1 MEISYWIFVFSIL
14 LVFWVSGSSSIDNFH
29 QPFPIVEP
37 DPGHTKLRLSRE
49 GLEAISRITTP
60 ISAVAVIGPYRSGKS
75 FLLNQ
80 LLSLSCDEGFGVGHM
95 RDTKTKGIWV
105 WGTPLEVDIDGVR
118 TSVFYLDTEGFE
130 SVGKSN
136 VYDDRIF
143 ALATVMS
150 SVLIY
155 NLPET
160 HLKSS
165 YRIAVYA
172 LGCGLEIREADI
184 SRLSFAVEL
193 AEEFYGRVKGQDI
206 AFEPAKLLWLIQ
218 RDFLQG
224 KSVKEM
230 VDEALRHV
238 PNSDGDKNIDQ
249 VNQIRDSLAVMGDNS
264 TAFSLPQPHLMRTK
278 LCDLKDDDL
287 DPMYVKKR
295 GQLKELVASII
306 RPKIVQGKYLNGKE
320 FVSFLE
326 QILDALNKGEI
337 PSTGSLVEVF
347 NKGILERCLK
357 LYSERMGKLR
367 LPMPEQ
373 SLQDAH
379 ERSREEAMKAFEEQH
394 FGRHHAKKSADQLDE
409 EMKEVLTTLR
419 GHSPFLFI
427 FINDNLSIHTF
438 TFFLTWDKNID
449 QVNQIRD
456 SLAVM
461 GDNSTAFSLPQVFK
475 NVIMTN
481 EYQSTRLCEALY
493 TQCEDRMDQLQ
504 VLRLPTMAKFDAG
517 LQQCNQSFE
526 QECVGPSKANYE
538 QRIMKMLGKS
548 RSLFI
553 KEYNQRLFNW
563 LVAFSLVMVVIG
575 RFIIKFI
582 LVEMAAWILFIFLE
596 TYTRMFWSAE
606 SLYYNPVWHF
616 IVSAWETIV
625 YSPILDLDR
634 WAIPIACMAALGI
647 LYCRC
652 YGRRKHGS
660 QWLLPLYN
668 HQKVFLSTDGAV
680 ARAFGCAA
688 SGGVARDHDGNWIV
702 GFSRFLG
709 YCSPFEA
716 EVWGILDEILILLNK
731 GYRKISLLTD
741 NLEIVQVLSDLN
753 LEDFGITVLRRVRR
767 IMRAEGQWKINHIS
781 RNRNLVADRLAK
793 LSLSWKSSLQVF
805 NEAPEEVIE
814 LLHGEKGYDCFI

>member
-1 MEISYWIFVFSIL
+1 MEISYWIFVVSIL
-14 LVFWVSGSSSIDNFH
+14 LLFLASGSFSIDNFH
-29 QPFPIVEP
+29 QSFPIVEP

-49 GLEAISRITTP
+49 GLEVISRITTP
-60 ISAVAVIGPYRSGKS
+60 IAAVAVIGPYRSGKS

-80 LLSLSCDEGFGVGHM
+80 LLSLSCYEGFGVGHM
-95 RDTKTKGIWV
+95 RDTKTKGVWV
-105 WGTPLEVDIDGVR
+105 WGTPLELDIDGVR

-160 HLKSS
+160 
-165 YRIAVYA
+165 
-172 LGCGLEIREADI
+172 IREADI

-193 AEEFYGRVKGQDI
+193 AEEFYGRFTLLLYTELKGQDV

-238 PNSDGDKNIDQ
+238 PNTDGDKNIDQ

-295 GQLKELVASII
+295 ELLKELVASVIH
-306 RPKIVQGKYLNGKE
+306 PKIVQGKPLNGKE

-326 QILDALNKGEI
+326 QILEALNKGEI

-347 NKGILERCLK
+347 NRGILERCLK
-357 LYSERMGKLR
+357 LYSERMGKLG
-367 LPMPEQ
+367 LPIPEQ

-379 ERSREEAMKAFEEQH
+379 ERSRKEAMKAFDEQH
-394 FGRHHAKKSADQLDE
+394 FGHHHAKRSAMQLDE
-409 EMKEVLTTLR
+409 EMKEVY
-419 GHSPFLFI
+419 
-427 FINDNLSIHTF
+427 
-438 TFFLTWDKNID
+438 
-449 QVNQIRD
+449 
-456 SLAVM
+456 
-461 GDNSTAFSLPQVFK
+461 K
-475 NVIMTN
+475 NVIMAN
-481 EYQSTRLCEALY
+481 EYQSSRLCEALY
-493 TQCEDRMDQLQ
+493 TRCEDRMDQLQ
-504 VLRLPTMAKFDAG
+504 DLRLPSMAKFNAG
-517 LQQCNQSFE
+517 FLQCNQSFE
-526 QECVGPSKANYE
+526 RECIGPSKGNYE
-538 QRIMKMLGKS
+538 QRMMKMMGKS
-548 RSLFI
+548 RALFI
-553 KEYNQRLFNW
+553 KEYNQRLFDW
-563 LVAFSLVMVVIG
+563 LVAFSLVMVVVG

-582 LVEMAAWILFIFLE
+582 LIEMAAWILFIFLE

-616 IVSAWETIV
+616 IVATWETVV

-634 WAIPIACMAALGI
+634 WAIPIGCIVALWM
-647 LYCRC
+647 LYWRC

-660 QWLLPLYN
+660 RWLLPMYN
-668 HQKVFLSTDGAV
+668 SHK
-680 ARAFGCAA
+680 
-688 SGGVARDHDGNWIV
+688 GGSNRP
-702 GFSRFLG
+702 R
-709 YCSPFEA
+709 
-716 EVWGILDEILILLNK
+716 
-731 GYRKISLLTD
+731 
-741 NLEIVQVLSDLN
+741 SD
-753 LEDFGITVLRRVRR
+753 
-767 IMRAEGQWKINHIS
+767 
-781 RNRNLVADRLAK
+781 
-793 LSLSWKSSLQVF
+793 
-805 NEAPEEVIE
+805 
-814 LLHGEKGYDCFI
+814 